1 MQRRPPA
8 VRTLREANEVI
19 AILWEKVFGPQSSGL
34 GGDLAGRPGAPRLRD
49 DAEALFHQFLSTKH
63 TDTSPATG
71 VKGDIVAATVVGSAT
86 KWSRL
91 AVGAD
96 TYYLAADSSVAAGVA
111 WTKFKHD
118 LLSTTHED
126 TTAAS
131 PDKGALITGYT
142 SGASTTWRKLTVGT
156 NGQYL
161 AADSTAAAGV
171 AWSTFEHTLL
181 GPKHTDTTTGTPTK
195 GDIIAAKTSGGST
208 TWTRLAVGTDEYV
221 LTADSSSTSGVAWA
235 TSVHTL
241 LGAKHSDTTTG
252 TPAKGDLV
260 VGTTADGSTTWT
272 KKSVGTNG
280 YILVA
285 DSTKSSGMDWQDVS
299 SAIVG
304 SINFQYV
311 EKFVATLGQTNF
323 TLAHTPNASKA
334 KVLVTL
340 NGRVMSK
347 DAADDYVLAG
357 NDIQFNYGVGS
368 GDTIL
373 VYYATA

>member
-19 AILWEKVFGPQSSGL
+19 AILWEKVFGPQPSGL

-49 DAEALFHQFLSTKH
+49 DTAALFHKFLSDKH

-71 VKGDIVAATVVGSAT
+71 VKGDLVAATVVGAET
-86 KWSRL
+86 LWSRL

-111 WTKFKHD
+111 WTKFKHE

-126 TTAAS
+126 TTAAA
-131 PDKGALITGYT
+131 PTKGALITGYT
-142 SGASTTWRKLTVGT
+142 SGTTTWRRLTVGT

-161 AADSTAAAGV
+161 AADSTASAGV
-171 AWSTFEHTLL
+171 AWTDFEHNLL
-181 GPKHTDTTTGTPTK
+181 GPKHADTTTGTPTK
-195 GDIIAAKTSGGST
+195 GDIIAAKTVAGVT
-208 TWTRLAVGTDEYV
+208 TWTRLAVGTNDYV

-235 TSVHTL
+235 SSVHTL

-260 VGTTADGSTTWT
+260 VGTTAGGSTTWT
-272 KKSVGTNG
+272 KLGVGTDG

-285 DSTKSSGMDWQDVS
+285 ASAQNPGVEWQDVS

-304 SINFQYV
+304 SINFRYV
-311 EKFVATLGQTNF
+311 EKFVATAGQTNF
-323 TLAHTPNASKA
+323 TLANTPNSSKA
-334 KVLVTL
+334 KVLVCL

-373 VYYATA
+373 VYYAKA

>member
-63 TDTSPATG
+63 TDAVPATG

-96 TYYLAADSSVAAGVA
+96 TYYLAADSSAAAGVA
-111 WTKFKHD
+111 WTKFKHE
-118 LLSTTHED
+118 LLSATHED
-126 TTAAS
+126 TTAAA
-131 PDKGALITGYT
+131 PTQGALITGYT
-142 SGASTTWRKLTVGT
+142 SGTTTWRRLTVGT

-171 AWSTFEHTLL
+171 AWTDFEHNLL
-181 GPKHTDTTTGTPTK
+181 GPKHADTTTGTPVK
-195 GDIIAAKTSGGST
+195 GDLIAARSLSGVT
-208 TWTRLAVGTDEYV
+208 TWTRLPIGTDDYV
-221 LTADSSSTSGVAWA
+221 LTADSSVTRGVSWA
-235 TSVHTL
+235 SSVHTL

-260 VGTTADGSTTWT
+260 VGTTVGASTTWT
-272 KKSVGTNG
+272 KKSVGTDG

-285 DSTKSSGMDWQDVS
+285 DSTQTSGVDWQDVS
-299 SAIVG
+299 TAIVG
-304 SINFQYV
+304 SINFRYV
-311 EKFVATLGQTNF
+311 EKFVATAGQTNF
-323 TLAHTPNASKA
+323 TLANTPSASKA
-334 KVLVTL
+334 KVLVAL

-357 NDIQFNYGVGS
+357 NDIQFNYGVGA

-373 VYYATA
+373 VYYAKA